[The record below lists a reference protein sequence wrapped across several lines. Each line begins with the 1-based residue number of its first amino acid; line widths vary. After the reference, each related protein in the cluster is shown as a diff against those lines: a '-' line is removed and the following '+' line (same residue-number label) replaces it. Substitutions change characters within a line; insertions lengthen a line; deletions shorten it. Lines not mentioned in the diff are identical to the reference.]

1 MDTLYDYIFAPD
13 MGIYPDTSEDL
24 SEKLIA
30 LLNIST
36 QQKKGIYFPAGVYLF
51 SQDIQLKS
59 FNSLKGDV
67 TGTVFRGI
75 NNKRAVMFGDGQYGN
90 TVANLTIEN
99 IIFENATLYFYG
111 RKTGINV
118 NYNVFINTV
127 SDTNV
132 AQLTCSTKA
141 YLIKGNV
148 FMRGRGYPGVA
159 INTYG
164 NAPGLIIEQNFLGSI
179 TDISVAEAWIDATTK
194 AMLLTLIALRTRG
207 IMTFDDEQGHF
218 VAGWYSTSN
227 LKKGVF
233 RKNFFSG
240 STTPRLYNPASGEN
254 NIVRDH
260 AVYIKAYDQV
270 EVVENYFSGWPADA
284 SGQLKFRN
292 ARGLVFAGNY
302 LKSISFDARPYDD
315 LAVQWRIMQDTF
327 IFNNYLNDGMI
338 SYWSNIYDTPE
349 KHITVSKYLV
359 FSNLFINRSE
369 DSQLIGSPGPG
380 VTLFP
385 DAFLCAE
392 NRFADSGKRVVVAG
406 VIAEIP
412 LPAIID
418 LLPDYALPYLNLQP
432 IMPAV

>member
-75 NNKRAVMFGDGQYGN
+75 NSKRAVMFGDGQYGN

-99 IIFENATLYFYG
+99 ILFENATLYFYG

-207 IMTFDDEQGHF
+207 D
-218 VAGWYSTSN
+218 
-227 LKKGVF
+227 
-233 RKNFFSG
+233 
-240 STTPRLYNPASGEN
+240 
-254 NIVRDH
+254 
-260 AVYIKAYDQV
+260 
-270 EVVENYFSGWPADA
+270 
-284 SGQLKFRN
+284 
-292 ARGLVFAGNY
+292 
-302 LKSISFDARPYDD
+302 
-315 LAVQWRIMQDTF
+315 
-327 IFNNYLNDGMI
+327 NDI
-338 SYWSNIYDTPE
+338 
-349 KHITVSKYLV
+349 
-359 FSNLFINRSE
+359 
-369 DSQLIGSPGPG
+369 
-380 VTLFP
+380 
-385 DAFLCAE
+385 
-392 NRFADSGKRVVVAG
+392 
-406 VIAEIP
+406 
-412 LPAIID
+412 
-418 LLPDYALPYLNLQP
+418 
-432 IMPAV
+432 